1 MKTNFKIFSE
11 LLPNSLPKSLLGA
24 ALVIMPFSVPA
35 EEVRVSDGIV
45 PGDSNSKWVVGGSV
59 GSIENPFVGED
70 SHDGYLAPNIE
81 YRGEKLFV
89 KGGELGYNLFRS
101 NGFGVGVVLTGKPS
115 YFADD
120 ENYDDNEKLEHI
132 EERDGTLD
140 AGFYFVHNSELGRL
154 KVTVLEEITG
164 EHSGQAFDAHYIFD
178 FRFADW
184 NINPAVGVAWAS
196 ADAVDYFFGVRDDE
210 VTEEL
215 AAYEGDSALNLYT
228 GVRGRYEL
236 TDNWDLSLGAAYVKL
251 GSGISDSSMIARD
264 DMLITNIGVNYNF

>member
-140 AGFYFVHNSELGRL
+140 AGWNGRRG
-154 KVTVLEEITG
+154 G
-164 EHSGQAFDAHYIFD
+164 E
-178 FRFADW
+178 
-184 NINPAVGVAWAS
+184 VAACLTS
-196 ADAVDYFFGVRDDE
+196 ADH
-210 VTEEL
+210 
-215 AAYEGDSALNLYT
+215 
-228 GVRGRYEL
+228 RGL
-236 TDNWDLSLGAAYVKL
+236 TSLGSADFVDNPLCKFGKFL
-251 GSGISDSSMIARD
+251 SISDHFQRLNQS
-264 DMLITNIGVNYNF
+264 